1 MNKVAA
7 ALPMQQLKYS
17 LKNADLI
24 RALKWFLK
32 SVTAQLTQSTST
44 DVSNLLIHWKPNIK
58 ESYVPTYFSN
68 VISMKEKSMS
78 FQYIFLDII
87 LMDNTF
93 MPLRSF
99 FFNIIMM
106 NEKHT
111 SFQHLFLMQSWW
123 EKNRRDIDAVFECI
137 FKRQNI
143 L

>member
-7 ALPMQQLKYS
+7 ALPMQQLKNS

-32 SVTAQLTQSTST
+32 SITAQLTQSTST
-44 DVSNLLIHWKPNIK
+44 DVRNLLIRWKPNIK
-58 ESYVPTYFSN
+58 EFYVPTYFPN
-68 VISMKEKSMS
+68 VISMKEKSML
-78 FQYIFLDII
+78 FRHIFLDII
-87 LMDNTF
+87 LMGKTF
-93 MPLRSF
+93 MSLRSF

-111 SFQHLFLMQSWW
+111 LFQHLFPMQSWW
-123 EKNRRDIDAVFECI
+123 EKYRRDIDVVFECI

>member
-32 SVTAQLTQSTST
+32 GVTAQLTQSTST

-106 NEKHT
+106 KEKHT

>member
-7 ALPMQQLKYS
+7 ALPMQQLKNS

-32 SVTAQLTQSTST
+32 SITAQLTQSTST
-44 DVSNLLIHWKPNIK
+44 DVRNLLIRWKLNIK
-58 ESYVPTYFSN
+58 EFYVPTYFPN

-78 FQYIFLDII
+78 FQHIFLDII
-87 LMDNTF
+87 LMGKTF
-93 MPLRSF
+93 MSLRSF

-111 SFQHLFLMQSWW
+111 LFQHLFPKQSWW
-123 EKNRRDIDAVFECI
+123 EKYRRDIDVVFECI